1 MIKNAKHNLAPAGFF
16 IACNLEMTMNFPDPV
31 DEAAEREQQMIE
43 IALANRPKPT
53 MTFTGICHNCE
64 EAVTTGCFCS
74 AECREDYERIERAK
88 QHRRVA

>member
-1 MIKNAKHNLAPAGFF
+1 
-16 IACNLEMTMNFPDPV
+16 MTHPDPI

-43 IALANRPKPT
+43 ISLANRAHAK
-53 MTFTGICHNCE
+53 MQYKGACYYCE
-64 EAVTTGCFCS
+64 EAVPAGCFCS

>member
-1 MIKNAKHNLAPAGFF
+1 MSFADIL
-16 IACNLEMTMNFPDPV
+16 

-53 MTFTGICHNCE
+53 MEFTGTCQNGDCGE
-64 EAVTTGCFCS
+64 KVDKGFFCCP
-74 AECREDYERIERAK
+74 ECRTDYERIERAK